1 MTKQKRFLLACALL
15 VVCSVAVFS
24 LSSRDYRVYWT
35 ARDGTVIGGVTPE
48 GRLDT
53 LSGAIHG
60 GNVEIAGDLKVAGTL
75 TTVSG
80 LTWTPP
86 LTLEGDLS
94 VLGDVAFGANYTEFT
109 VAATTGNTEIAG
121 TLAVTGETTL
131 TGGLTVPTGVAVALQ
146 GTTTL
151 TIGSG
156 DVSLGGT
163 LGVTGLTTLTGG
175 LTVPTG
181 AAVTIAGTST
191 LTVGTGA
198 VTLGGD
204 LDIAGDA
211 EFAGAAVFA
220 GPVTHSQ
227 TASGFAMISV
237 GQVTFADGDF
247 DPDPVDL
254 FVLPAGAI
262 VLDVVVA
269 VDDAFN
275 SDGTDS
281 LSVGYT
287 AGDEFVDG
295 LDLTV
300 EGVRR
305 AGDDTEI
312 PATAVH
318 HSVGAEAVTVQ
329 ATCTITGSL
338 VDKFTLFLDS
348 PTGGTYTLGND
359 EIGWITP
366 ALAYNAS
373 ATDIQTAL
381 RALYSDNSIA
391 VSANSDFL
399 IVMTP
404 GVGASGLELVSNL
417 TYAESGTATLTQ
429 TEDYLDNYP
438 TEGSA
443 WIHLYWTL
451 IE

>member
-35 ARDGTVIGGVTPE
+35 ARDGTVIGGVTPD

-60 GNVEIAGDLKVAGTL
+60 GDVEINGDLAVTGDLDVTGTI
-75 TTVSG
+75 TTGSG

-86 LTLEGDLS
+86 LTLDGDLS
-94 VLGDVAFGANYTEFT
+94 VLGDVAFGANSTEFT
-109 VAATTGNTEIAG
+109 VAAATGNTEIAG
-121 TLAVTGETTL
+121 TLV
-131 TGGLTVPTGVAVALQ
+131 
-146 GTTTL
+146 
-151 TIGSG
+151 
-156 DVSLGGT
+156 
-163 LGVTGLTTLTGG
+163 VTGLTTLTGG

-198 VTLGGD
+198 VTLGGA
-204 LDIAGDA
+204 LRVTGDA
-211 EFAGAAVFA
+211 SFYGSAVFA

-237 GQVTFADGDF
+237 GQVTFADVTQTDAATY
-247 DPDPVDL
+247 VDL

-262 VLDVVVA
+262 VLDVVVVVA
-269 VDDAFN
+269 EEFD
-275 SDGTDS
+275 SDTATM
-281 LSVGYT
+281 SVGYT
-287 AGDEFVDG
+287 LGNEFVDA
-295 LDLTV
+295 LDLTT

-329 ATCTITGSL
+329 AECTITS
-338 VDKFTLFLDS
+338 
-348 PTGGTYTLGND
+348 
-359 EIGWITP
+359 
-366 ALAYNAS
+366 
-373 ATDIQTAL
+373 
-381 RALYSDNSIA
+381 
-391 VSANSDFL
+391 
-399 IVMTP
+399 
-404 GVGASGLELVSNL
+404 ELV
-417 TYAESGTATLTQ
+417 
-429 TEDYLDNYP
+429 P